1 MKLTYIQIQLRK
13 KFTGSIPVIPVQW
26 GCSRIGIGKMFMALP
41 TYVGH
46 HYSQLL
52 NIPLRALTG
61 KAYILAKW
69 KRRLI
74 SAQDYT
80 GSNPVYEQTAFSTC
94 AK

>member
-1 MKLTYIQIQLRK
+1 
-13 KFTGSIPVIPVQW
+13 
-26 GCSRIGIGKMFMALP
+26 MALP

>member
-1 MKLTYIQIQLRK
+1 MKLTYIQLRK
-13 KFTGSIPVIPVQW
+13 KFVGTLREAALKASTIPTTSIKW
-26 GCSRIGIGKMFMALP
+26 RCSRIGIGKMFMALP
-41 TYVGH
+41 TYAGH

-74 SAQDYT
+74 
-80 GSNPVYEQTAFSTC
+80 
-94 AK
+94 